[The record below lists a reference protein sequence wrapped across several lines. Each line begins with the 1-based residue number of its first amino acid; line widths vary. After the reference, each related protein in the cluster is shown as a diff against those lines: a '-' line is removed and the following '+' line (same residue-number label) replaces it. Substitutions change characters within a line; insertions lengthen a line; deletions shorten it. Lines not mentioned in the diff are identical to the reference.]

1 MSTEKNNS
9 VNVSVDTNRQEIN
22 VLSGIC
28 KSFHR
33 SFKYDE
39 NIATSLSSP
48 VKTGGKKKIIPGALH
63 KNKQRSSSIDEPFF
77 FH

>member
-1 MSTEKNNS
+1 MNTDKNKS
-9 VNVSVDTNRQEIN
+9 ANVSVDTNIQSNN
-22 VLSGIC
+22 VLSGVC
-28 KSFHR
+28 QKFHR

-48 VKTGGKKKIIPGALH
+48 VKMSKVKKIDTGALN
-63 KNKQRSSSIDEPFF
+63 KNKERSSSVDDPFF

>member
-1 MSTEKNNS
+1 MNTDKNKS
-9 VNVSVDTNRQEIN
+9 ANVSVDTNTQANN
-22 VLSGIC
+22 VLSGMC
-28 KSFHR
+28 QKFHR

-48 VKTGGKKKIIPGALH
+48 VKMSKVKKIDTGALN
-63 KNKQRSSSIDEPFF
+63 KNKERSSSVDDPFF